1 MFPVES
7 QLDLEIAELL
17 QMGNYGVGGQENFID
32 LYSVAFFNIK
42 GFYIITPSQS
52 ECEDYRETFVPKF
65 AYPAAKHYYGPCDIG
80 HIKFQNILLWTNS
93 NED

>member
-17 QMGNYGVGGQENFID
+17 QMGNYGIGGQENFID

-42 GFYIITPSQS
+42 GFYRSISIFIRNRYEIDLYIITPSQS
-52 ECEDYRETFVPKF
+52 ECEDYRETFPV
-65 AYPAAKHYYGPCDIG
+65 
-80 HIKFQNILLWTNS
+80 
-93 NED
+93 